1 VKTKLYISYIC
12 VEGLGPACGDHF
24 LVGDSVSESCQ
35 VSMMVGTIGLTV
47 ESLPSLCTS
56 ILILTLPLASL
67 SSI

>member
-1 VKTKLYISYIC
+1 
-12 VEGLGPACGDHF
+12 
-24 LVGDSVSESCQ
+24 
-35 VSMMVGTIGLTV
+35 V